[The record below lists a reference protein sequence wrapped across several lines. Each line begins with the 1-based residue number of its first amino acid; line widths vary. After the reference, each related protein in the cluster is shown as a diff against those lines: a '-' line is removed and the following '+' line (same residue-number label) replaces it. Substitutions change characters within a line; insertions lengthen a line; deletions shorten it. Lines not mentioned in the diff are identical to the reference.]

1 MDCQILYGLKD
12 CGIWH
17 SWYSI
22 TLTPPFVPKVCQK
35 GLGRLHLDCVDCIWI
50 MSIVL
55 DCTSVFGLY
64 KCIWIVRLYLD
75 CAIVFG
81 LYNCG
86 IWHRGC
92 SITYTP
98 PPVPKV
104 CAKKDLVDCIWML
117 SIAFGLCRLH
127 VDCFDCLWINTRPE
141 ADLQT
146 PSSRV
151 KERSERD
158 GGVQRSASG
167 LVLPWPLARIW
178 PLALHRLGLSL
189 SQNVFFCS
197 NVLEAK
203 GSLNPLCTR
212 ACMPNIF

>member
-1 MDCQILYGLKD
+1 MGPRDLID
-12 CGIWH
+12 
-17 SWYSI
+17 
-22 TLTPPFVPKVCQK
+22 
-35 GLGRLHLDCVDCIWI
+35 
-50 MSIVL
+50 
-55 DCTSVFGLY
+55 
-64 KCIWIVRLYLD
+64 CIWIVRLYLD

-92 SITYTP
+92 SITCT
-98 PPVPKV
+98 PPVPKI
-104 CAKKDLVDCIWML
+104 CAKKDLIDCIQIV

-127 VDCFDCLWINTRPE
+127 VDCLDCLWINTRPE
-141 ADLQT
+141 DDLQT

-189 SQNVFFCS
+189 SQNVFSAQFYLLTRFAILGPPTLS
-197 NVLEAK
+197 KMYQRPK
-203 GSLNPLCTR
+203 GV
-212 ACMPNIF
+212 

>member
-1 MDCQILYGLKD
+1 MY
-12 CGIWH
+12 
-17 SWYSI
+17 
-22 TLTPPFVPKVCQK
+22 
-35 GLGRLHLDCVDCIWI
+35 
-50 MSIVL
+50 L
-55 DCTSVFGLY
+55 DCTIVFGLCN
-64 KCIWIVRLYLD
+64 CIWIVQLRDLAQGVQYYLY
-75 CAIVFG
+75 
-81 LYNCG
+81 
-86 IWHRGC
+86 
-92 SITYTP
+92 P

-189 SQNVFFCS
+189 SQNVFSAQFYLLTRFAILGPPTLS
-197 NVLEAK
+197 KMYQRPK
-203 GSLNPLCTR
+203 GV
-212 ACMPNIF
+212 